1 MLKKIDHIAI
11 AVKSIDETLK
21 VLSDVLGVKCEHMEE
36 IPDQGVK
43 AAAIKVGDVTIELV
57 QPVKPDTGIA
67 KFVET
72 KGDGIHHIAFEVENL
87 EKELAA
93 LEAKG
98 VALIDKKPRKG
109 MAGMIAFLHPKAT
122 KGVLIELVQ
131 KIKK

>member
-11 AVKSIDETLK
+11 AVKNVDETLK
-21 VLSDVLGVKCEHMEE
+21 VFGDVFGLKCDHIEE

-43 AAAIKVGDVTIELV
+43 AATVRIGDVNIEFV
-57 QPVKPDTGIA
+57 QPIKPDTGIA

-72 KGDGIHHIAFEVENL
+72 KGDGIHHIAIEVAEI

-109 MAGMIAFLHPKAT
+109 MAGMIAFIHPKAT

>member
-11 AVKSIDETLK
+11 AVKNLDEVLK
-21 VLSDVLGVKCEHMEE
+21 VYGDVFGMKAEHEEE

-43 AAAIKVGDVTIELV
+43 AAAVNIGGVHVEFV
-57 QPVKPDTGIA
+57 QPIKPDTGIA

-109 MAGMIAFLHPKAT
+109 MAGMIAFIHPKAT
-122 KGVLIELVQ
+122 KGVLCELVQ
-131 KIKK
+131 KVKK

>member
-1 MLKKIDHIAI
+1 MLTKIDHIAI
-11 AVKSIDETLK
+11 AVKNADEALK
-21 VLSDVLGVKCEHMEE
+21 VFGDVFGLKCDHMEE

-43 AAAIKVGDVTIELV
+43 AATVRIGDVNIEFV
-57 QPVKPDTGIA
+57 QPIKPDTGIA

-72 KGDGIHHIAFEVENL
+72 KGDGIHHIAIEVAEI

-109 MAGMIAFLHPKAT
+109 LAGMIAFIHPKAT

>member
-1 MLKKIDHIAI
+1 MLTKIDHIAI
-11 AVKSIDETLK
+11 AVKNADEALK
-21 VLSDVLGVKCEHMEE
+21 VFGDVFGLKCDHMEE

-43 AAAIKVGDVTIELV
+43 AATVRIGDVNIEFV
-57 QPVKPDTGIA
+57 QPIKPDTGIA

-72 KGDGIHHIAFEVENL
+72 KGDGIHHIAIEVAEI

-109 MAGMIAFLHPKAT
+109 LAGMIAFIHPKAT

-131 KIKK
+131 KVKK

>member
-11 AVKSIDETLK
+11 AVKNIDEVLK
-21 VLSDVLGVKCEHMEE
+21 VWGDVFGVKSEHEEE

-43 AAAIKVGDVTIELV
+43 AAAVNVGGVHIEFV

-98 VALIDKKPRKG
+98 VALIDKQARKG
-109 MAGMIAFLHPKAT
+109 LAGMIGFVHPKST
-122 KGVLIELVQ
+122 VGVLIELAQ
-131 KIKK
+131 KV

>member
-11 AVKSIDETLK
+11 AVKNADEALK
-21 VLSDVLGVKCEHMEE
+21 VFGDVFGLKCDHMED

-43 AAAIKVGDVTIELV
+43 AATVRIGDVNIEFV
-57 QPVKPDTGIA
+57 QPIKPDTGIA

-72 KGDGIHHIAFEVENL
+72 KGDGIHHIAIEVADIE
-87 EKELAA
+87 EELAA

-109 MAGMIAFLHPKAT
+109 LAGMIAFIHPKAT

>member
-1 MLKKIDHIAI
+1 MQ
-11 AVKSIDETLK
+11 
-21 VLSDVLGVKCEHMEE
+21 CEHMEE

-43 AAAIKVGDVTIELV
+43 AAAVKVGDVHIEFV
-57 QPVKPDTGIA
+57 EPVKPDTGIA
-67 KFVET
+67 KFVES
-72 KGDGIHHIAFEVENL
+72 KGDGIHHIAFEVAEL

-131 KIKK
+131 KV